1 MELKKFID
9 SLKGIEVT
17 EDNVEEVSEL
27 IGEAFTEYVKT
38 MEEIASGVEERSYE
52 SLRSTVSDLD
62 QLKGLL
68 DSAKGLVEKV
78 EKDVKEK
85 EGDGKEEDS
94 GKEEGTGKEE
104 DAENAVG
111 KGEERG
117 DDKMAVRK
125 RAVAGNEVGKVEY
138 RENFQKFLKE
148 KVIPRGLTTEDGGV
162 ILQTEDTYDF
172 ETEDK
177 TDLTQLVTIENVST
191 GEGVHYEADYSS
203 APVMATVEELAESPE
218 IGEMPFQKIRWEIKT
233 LRAAIPG
240 SNEASEDI
248 EGFDV
253 FVHKYASEVARK
265 TKNREILKAIN
276 DSEDIETKVVTD
288 IADFVTPGIPSKH
301 RVGFTISESMY
312 NKLARLKDSEGRY
325 YLHNDLTK
333 APTDTLLGKPAVVL
347 PDEEIGA
354 ETAIYGDLK
363 AAVVLFSRKEITMEW
378 EHHIRYGRVLQP
390 VIRLDVKVMKPDA
403 IVKLD
408 IQLEDEVVDEGE

>member
-1 MELKKFID
+1 MGLKKFID

-17 EDNVEEVSEL
+17 EENVEEVSEL

-94 GKEEGTGKEE
+94 GKEEDNGKEE
-104 DAENAVG
+104 EEGNKEG

-148 KVIPRGLTTEDGGV
+148 KIIPRGLTTEDGGV

-177 TDLTQLVTIENVST
+177 TDLTQLVQTVNVST

-218 IGEMPFQKIRWEIKT
+218 IGEMVFQKLRWEIKT

-253 FVHKYASEVARK
+253 FVHKYAAEVARK

-288 IADFVTPGIPSKH
+288 IADLITPGIPSQH
-301 RVGFTISESMY
+301 RVGFTLSETQY

-325 YLHNDLTK
+325 YLHNDLTQ
-333 APTDTLLGKPAVVL
+333 PVSETILGKPVVVL

-363 AAVVLFSRKEITMEW
+363 ASVVLFSRKEITMEW